1 MDRVVKKGVMFMLKR
16 GFLLV
21 LVMLLAVS
29 VLSCGSDS
37 TVDNP
42 PLEGEITDLAEDFI
56 GKMAAGEFEQAVD
69 HYFDA
74 PMKRAMS
81 AKTLSETWETLLGQV
96 GPYTGQVDKRTD
108 VIDGY
113 DVVFVTTQFE
123 NDKVVI
129 QVVFNEDKRVS
140 GLWFLPAEGAND
152 SAYSTPAYVQPGLF
166 SESEVVIGTDP
177 WELPGTLS
185 VSGGSGPFPAVVLV
199 HGSGPQDRD
208 ETIGPNKPF
217 KDLAQGLASQGIA
230 VLRYE
235 KRTKEH
241 AQKLIG
247 QTDTLTIWEETIED
261 ALEAV
266 SLLRETEN
274 IDPNQIYILGH
285 SLGATAAPRIGNED
299 PDIAGLILLAGAA
312 RPLEDLILEQVTYL
326 VNIDGPPSPEME
338 EELRK
343 VEEQVARV
351 KDPDLSPDT
360 SPEDLP
366 LGIPAAYWLDLRDYS
381 PPQMAKELSMPMLIL
396 QGERDYQVTM
406 EDYEIWRE
414 TLASQDNVVFK
425 SYPGLNHLF
434 MEGQG
439 KSTPEEYSKPG
450 NVSREVVDDI
460 ARWITK

>member
-1 MDRVVKKGVMFMLKR
+1 MKR
-16 GFLLV
+16 GFLLF
-21 LVMLLAVS
+21 LVMMLAVS
-29 VLSCGSDS
+29 ALSCGRAS
-37 TVDNP
+37 TVDDP
-42 PLEGEITDLAEDFI
+42 PLEGEITTLAEDFI
-56 GKMAAGEFEQAVD
+56 SKMAAGEFEQAVGY
-69 HYFDA
+69 YFDA

-108 VIDGY
+108 VVDGY

-123 NDKVVI
+123 NDKIVI
-129 QVVFNEDKRVS
+129 QVVFNEDKRIS
-140 GLWFLPAEGAND
+140 GLWFLPAEGTDD
-152 SAYSTPAYVQPGLF
+152 SAYSTPDYVQPGLF
-166 SESEVVIGTDP
+166 SESEVVIGKDP
-177 WELPGTLS
+177 WKLPGTLS
-185 VSGGSGPFPAVVLV
+185 VPGGSGPFPAVVLV

-241 AQKLIG
+241 AHKLVG

-266 SLLRETEN
+266 SLLRNKET

-326 VNIDGPPSPEME
+326 AYLDGPPGPEME
-338 EELRK
+338 EELK
-343 VEEQVARV
+343 KIEEQVARV
-351 KDPDLSPDT
+351 KDPDLSPEIL
-360 SPEDLP
+360 PADLP

-434 MEGQG
+434 MVGQG

-450 NVSREVVDDI
+450 NVSKMVVDDI
-460 ARWITK
+460 ARWVKP